1 MCGIAGQ
8 VRLPGEPVDQAILD
22 RFTAA
27 LAHRGPD
34 GTGQW
39 LDGNVGFAQTRL
51 AIIDLATGDH
61 PLHGPADTHL
71 VANGEIYNYVELR
84 EELGANNFRTNSDCE
99 PPLYLYE
106 EDGPFYADR
115 LRGMYAIALHDR
127 AAGAVTL
134 SRDPFGIKP
143 LYIRETGEGIA
154 FASEAHALVAPGE
167 TPEIVARKRAE
178 LLQLQFT
185 TGRQTILGGIERL
198 LPGET
203 VMIEGGRIT
212 ERERLSPLPLYKP
225 AFRSEEDALKALD
238 AVLEDSVAM
247 HQRSDVPYGLFLSGG
262 VDSSAV
268 LAVMRRLNDRPVR
281 AFTAWFPETAARDE
295 REHARRVAKAA
306 GAEMEEVEFAETDFW
321 NLLPEVTAGL
331 DDPVADYATLPT
343 WKLSARARKDVKV
356 VLSGEGGD
364 ELFAG
369 YGRYRRAL
377 RPRWLGGRP
386 MRAKGTFDGLDLLRA
401 GVTDGWRDGIAAAE
415 KRVAG
420 IEELTPLARLQEI
433 DCEDWLP
440 HDLLTKL
447 DRCLM
452 ANGVEGRTPF
462 LDSEVAGF
470 AARLPDDM
478 KLRRKSGKW
487 LLRRWLE
494 RALPEAEPFAPKRGF
509 TVPVGEWIAARGA
522 ELGPLVARQPGIGQ
536 IAAPEDVTRFFR
548 TLKPEHG
555 FAAWTLLFYAL
566 WHRRHAMGSQP
577 GGDVFETLSET
588 C

>member
-1 MCGIAGQ
+1 MCGIAGL
-8 VRLPGEPVDQAILD
+8 VRPAGGTVDQAVLD
-22 RFTAA
+22 RFAAA

-39 LDGNVGFAQTRL
+39 LDTNVGFAQTRL

-84 EELGANNFRTNSDCE
+84 EELGDRGFRTGSDCE
-99 PPLYLYE
+99 PPLFLYA
-106 EDGPFYADR
+106 EDGPAYANR

-127 AAGAVTL
+127 ARGTVTL
-134 SRDPFGIKP
+134 SRDRFGIKP
-143 LYIRETGEGIA
+143 VYLRQTDGGIA
-154 FASEAHALVAPGE
+154 FASESHALVGAGE
-167 TPEIVARKRAE
+167 TPEIVGQKRAE

-185 TGRQTILGGIERL
+185 TGRQTILDGIERL

-203 VMIEGGRIT
+203 VTIENGQVTGRDRIDA
-212 ERERLSPLPLYKP
+212 LSEPGP
-225 AFRSEEDALKALD
+225 AFHDEDEALAALD
-238 AVLEDSVAM
+238 RALEDSVTV

-262 VDSSAV
+262 IDSSAV
-268 LAVMRRLNDRPVR
+268 LAMMRRLNDRPVR

-295 REHARRVAKAA
+295 REHARRVATAA
-306 GAEMEEVEFAETDFW
+306 GAEMEEVEFTETDFW
-321 NLLPEVTAGL
+321 NLLPAVAAGL

-343 WKLSARARKDVKV
+343 WKLAARARLDVKV

-377 RPRWLGGRP
+377 RPGWLGGRP
-386 MRAKGTFDGLDLLRA
+386 MRAKGTFDGIGLLRP
-401 GVTDGWRDGIAAAE
+401 GVTDGWRDGIAATERQVAE
-415 KRVAG
+415 SRD
-420 IEELTPLARLQEI
+420 LTPLARLQSV
-433 DCEDWLP
+433 DCADWLP

-452 ANGVEGRTPF
+452 ANAVEGRTPF
-462 LDSEVAGF
+462 LDPAIAAI
-470 AARLPDDM
+470 AARLPDGM
-478 KLRRKSGKW
+478 KLRKKTGKW
-487 LLRRWLE
+487 LLRRWLDRE
-494 RALPEAEPFAPKRGF
+494 LPEADPFAAKRGF

-522 ELGPLVARQPGIGQ
+522 DLGPLVARQPGIGQ
-536 IAAPEDVTRFFR
+536 IAPPEDVTRFFR

-566 WHRRHAMGSQP
+566 WHRRHVTGAEP
-577 GGDVFETLSET
+577 AGDVFDTLAEAS
-588 C
+588 